1 VSKTYPYSIQ
11 LTAHERNTV
20 GSLHMATISIARDG
34 QAYVWSDGQFT
45 RFSIDPAPEGALLEQ
60 PLPFVMQAIAIAM
73 RLRRKN
79 S

>member
-1 VSKTYPYSIQ
+1 MSKKYPFSIQ

-20 GSLHMATISIARDG
+20 GSVHIATISIARDG
-34 QAYVWSDGQFT
+34 RAYVWSDGQFT
-45 RFSIDPAPEGALLEQ
+45 QFSIDPAPESALLEQ

-73 RLRRKN
+73 RLRWKQ